1 MPIER
6 INTEQLQVGMYVSRL
21 DRPWRETPFL
31 FQGFYIQD
39 SDEIAKLREIC
50 RHVYIV
56 VPDEEYT
63 LESESAQNE
72 PTELSMSAIDELVN
86 GHRGRSETP
95 RVKFVEEL
103 PKAQS
108 VHESLENLTIEI
120 WSDLDEGKALN
131 IDDINEAVDVMVDSI
146 KRNPD
151 AFNWVCRVKEH
162 HSSTYR
168 HALNVSA
175 GLTTFGR
182 NMGFDD
188 EQLRLLAMGGL
199 CLDIGNIKLPQDLLD
214 KEDRL
219 TDDEWELVKKHVRY
233 GMDLLQQASNVDER
247 LLWMVATHHERYDGS
262 GYLAELVGDRIPVF
276 GQMAGIVD
284 SYVASTES
292 KPYASAMTPEES
304 IQTLFKQR
312 DQHFKL
318 SLVDRFIQSIG
329 IYPTGSLVELSSG
342 EIAIIVGQNPRRR
355 LRPRVV
361 LLLDADKNP
370 YGTYP
375 MVNLVKETHT
385 FNGKPLEIVKG
396 VAHGEYPISLEDLT
410 F

>member
-6 INTEQLQVGMYVSRL
+6 INTGQLQVGMYISRL

-31 FQGFYIQD
+31 FQGFYIQNGE
-39 SDEIAKLREIC
+39 EIAKLRDYC
-50 RHVYIV
+50 RYVYIV

-63 LESESAQNE
+63 LESAEKQ
-72 PTELSMSAIDELVN
+72 PTVLSISAIDKLVN
-86 GHRGRSETP
+86 GGQPEPDKP
-95 RVKFVEEL
+95 RVKFKEEL
-103 PKAQS
+103 PNAHSAHQS
-108 VHESLENLTIEI
+108 IENITMEI
-120 WSDLDEGKALN
+120 WHGLDDGKAL
-131 IDDINEAVDVMVDSI
+131 DINDIGECVHVMVDSI

-168 HALNVSA
+168 HAINVSA

-182 NMGFDD
+182 NMGFADD
-188 EQLRLLAMGGL
+188 ILRLLAMGGL
-199 CLDIGNIKLPQDLLD
+199 SLDVGNVKLPQDLLD
-214 KEDRL
+214 KKERL
-219 TDDEWELVKKHVRY
+219 TDDEWELIKEHVRY
-233 GMDLLQQASNVDER
+233 GMDLLERASNIDER

-262 GYLAELVGDRIPVF
+262 GYLAGMMGDRIPMF

-284 SYVASTES
+284 SYVASTEL
-292 KPYASAMTPEES
+292 KPYASAMTSEES
-304 IQTLFKQR
+304 VQTLFRQR
-312 DQHFKL
+312 DQHFE
-318 SLVDRFIQSIG
+318 SALVDRFIQSIG

-342 EIAIIVGQNPRRR
+342 EIAIIVSQNPQRR

-361 LLLDADKNP
+361 LLLDVDKNP
-370 YGTYP
+370 IGSYP
-375 MVNLVKETHT
+375 VVNLLKETHT
-385 FNGKPLEIVKG
+385 FDGKPLEIVKG

>member
-1 MPIER
+1 MSIER

-39 SDEIAKLREIC
+39 NDEIAKLRKLC
-50 RHVYIV
+50 RYVYIV
-56 VPDEEYT
+56 TPDEEYT
-63 LESESAQNE
+63 LESVQKNE
-72 PTELSMSAIDELVN
+72 PTALSVSAIDQLVN
-86 GHRGRSETP
+86 GHDNKSEKP
-95 RVKFVEEL
+95 RVKFTEEL

-108 VHESLENLTIEI
+108 VHESIENITIEI
-120 WSDLDEGKALN
+120 WSDLDEGKAL
-131 IDDINEAVDVMVDSI
+131 DINDISECVDVMVDSI

-168 HALNVSA
+168 HAINVSA

-182 NMGFDD
+182 TMGFDD
-188 EQLRLLAMGGL
+188 ESLRLLAMGGL
-199 CLDIGNIKLPQDLLD
+199 CLDIGNIKLPQELLD

-219 TDDEWELVKKHVRY
+219 TDDEWELAKKHVRY
-233 GMDLLQQASNVDER
+233 GMDLLEQAPNVDER

-284 SYVASTES
+284 SYVASTEPR
-292 KPYASAMTPEES
+292 PYASAMTSEES
-304 IQTLFKQR
+304 VQTLFNQR
-312 DQHFKL
+312 DQHFKS

-342 EIAIIVGQNPRRR
+342 EIAIIVGQNPQRR

-361 LLLDADKNP
+361 LLLDTEKNP
-370 YGTYP
+370 YGSYP
-375 MVNLVKETHT
+375 VVNLVKETHT

-396 VAHGEYPISLEDLT
+396 VAYGEYPISLEDLS

>member
-6 INTEQLQVGMYVSRL
+6 INTGQLQVGMYISRL

-39 SDEIAKLREIC
+39 SDEIAKLRELC

-63 LESESAQNE
+63 LESAQE
-72 PTELSMSAIDELVN
+72 KPTVMSMSAIDELVN
-86 GHRGRSETP
+86 GHYDKSDKP
-95 RVKFVEEL
+95 RVKFIEEL

-108 VHESLENLTIEI
+108 VHQSIENITMEI
-120 WSDLDEGKALN
+120 WSDLDEGKALDIN
-131 IDDINEAVDVMVDSI
+131 DINECVAVMVDSI
-146 KRNPD
+146 NRNPD

-168 HALNVSA
+168 HAINVSA

-182 NMGFDD
+182 KMGFDD

-199 CLDIGNIKLPQDLLD
+199 SLDIGNIKLPRDLLD
-214 KEDRL
+214 KKVRL
-219 TDDEWELVKKHVRY
+219 TDDEWELVKQHVRY
-233 GMDLLQQASNVDER
+233 GMDLLEQASNIDER

-262 GYLAELVGDRIPVF
+262 GYLAGLVGDRIPTF

-284 SYVASTES
+284 SYVASTEP
-292 KPYASAMTPEES
+292 KPYSSAMTSEES
-304 IQTLFKQR
+304 VQTLFKQR
-312 DQHFKL
+312 DQHFQS
-318 SLVDRFIQSIG
+318 SLVDNFIQAIG

-370 YGTYP
+370 YGSYP
-375 MVNLVKETHT
+375 VVNLLKETHT
-385 FNGKPLEIVKG
+385 YDGKPLHIVAG
-396 VAHGEYPISLEDLT
+396 VAHGEYPINLEDLT

>member
-6 INTEQLQVGMYVSRL
+6 INTGQLQVGMYVSRL

-39 SDEIAKLREIC
+39 SDEIAKLRELC
-50 RHVYIV
+50 RFVYIV
-56 VPDEEYT
+56 IPDDEYT
-63 LESESAQNE
+63 LESAQKK
-72 PTELSMSAIDELVN
+72 PTVLSMSAIDELVN
-86 GHRGRSETP
+86 GEKESHKP
-95 RVKFVEEL
+95 RVTFIEEL

-108 VHESLENLTIEI
+108 VHESIENITMEI
-120 WSDLDEGKALN
+120 WSDLDEGKA
-131 IDDINEAVDVMVDSI
+131 IDINDINECVDVMVDSI

-151 AFNWVCRVKEH
+151 AFNWVCRIKEH

-168 HALNVSA
+168 HAINVSA

-182 NMGFDD
+182 KMGFDD
-188 EQLRLLAMGGL
+188 EELRFLAMGGL
-199 CLDIGNIKLPQDLLD
+199 SLDIGNIRLPKDLLD
-214 KEDRL
+214 KKERL
-219 TDDEWELVKKHVRY
+219 TDDEWELVKKHVRF
-233 GMDLLQQASNVDER
+233 GMDLLEQASNVDER

-262 GYLAELVGDRIPVF
+262 GYLAGLVGDRIPIF

-284 SYVASTES
+284 SYVASTEP
-292 KPYASAMTPEES
+292 KPYASAMTCEES
-304 IQTLFKQR
+304 VQTLFKQR
-312 DQHFKL
+312 DQHFKA

-342 EIAIIVGQNPRRR
+342 EIAIIVGQNPHRR

-370 YGTYP
+370 YGSYP
-375 MVNLVKETHT
+375 VVNLVKETQT
-385 FNGKPLEIVKG
+385 FDGKPLDIVKG
-396 VAHGEYPISLEDLT
+396 VAYGEFPINLEDTT

>member
-1 MPIER
+1 
-6 INTEQLQVGMYVSRL
+6 MYVSRL

-31 FQGFYIQD
+31 FQGFYIQE
-39 SDEIAKLREIC
+39 SDEIAKLEELC
-50 RHVYIV
+50 RYVYIV

-63 LESESAQNE
+63 LESAQKT
-72 PTELSMSAIDELVN
+72 PTVLTVSAIDELVKR
-86 GHRGRSETP
+86 HHDESTAP
-95 RVKFVEEL
+95 RVKFTEEL
-103 PKAQS
+103 PKARS
-108 VHESLENLTIEI
+108 VHESIENVTMEI
-120 WSDLDEGKALN
+120 WTDLKEGKTLD
-131 IDDINEAVDVMVDSI
+131 IHDINACVDVMVDSI

-168 HALNVSA
+168 HAINVSA

-182 NMGFDD
+182 AMGFHD
-188 EQLRLLAMGGL
+188 EKLRLLAMGGL
-199 CLDIGNIKLPQDLLD
+199 SLDIGNIKLPQDLLD
-214 KEDRL
+214 KKERL

-233 GMDLLQQASNVDER
+233 GMDLLEQASNVDER

-262 GYLAELVGDRIPVF
+262 GYLAGLAGDRIPIF

-284 SYVASTES
+284 SYVASTEA
-292 KPYASAMTPEES
+292 KTYASAMTCEES
-304 IQTLFKQR
+304 VQTLFKQR
-312 DQHFKL
+312 DQHFKS
-318 SLVDRFIQSIG
+318 SLVDKFIQAIG

-342 EIAIIVGQNPRRR
+342 EVAIIIGQNPRRR

-370 YGTYP
+370 YGSYP
-375 MVNLVKETHT
+375 VVNLLKEPYT
-385 FNGKPLEIVKG
+385 FDGKPLDIVKG
-396 VAHGEYPISLEDLT
+396 VAHGDYPINLEDFT

>member
-6 INTEQLQVGMYVSRL
+6 INTTQLQVGMYVSRL

-31 FQGFYIQD
+31 FQGFHIQD
-39 SDEIAKLREIC
+39 SDEITKLRELC
-50 RHVYIV
+50 RYVYIV

-63 LESESAQNE
+63 LESAQKK
-72 PTELSMSAIDELVN
+72 TAVLSVSAIDELVN
-86 GHRGRSETP
+86 TGHDKFEKP
-95 RVKFVEEL
+95 RVAFSDEL

-108 VHESLENLTIEI
+108 VHTSIENITMEI
-120 WSDLDEGKALN
+120 WTDLGDGKALN
-131 IDDINEAVDVMVDSI
+131 IDDMNNCVDVMVDSI

-162 HSSTYR
+162 HTSTYR
-168 HALNVSA
+168 HAINVSA

-182 NMGFDD
+182 KMGFND
-188 EQLRLLAMGGL
+188 EKLRLLAMGGL
-199 CLDIGNIKLPQDLLD
+199 SLDIGNIKLPQDLLD
-214 KEDRL
+214 KTERL

-233 GMDLLQQASNVDER
+233 GMDLLERAPNIDER

-262 GYLAELVGDRIPVF
+262 GYLAGLVGDRIPVF

-284 SYVASTES
+284 TYVASTEP
-292 KPYASAMTPEES
+292 KPYASAMTAEES
-304 IQTLFKQR
+304 VQNLFKQR
-312 DQHFKL
+312 DQHFKI
-318 SLVDRFIQSIG
+318 SLVDKFIQSIG

-342 EIAIIVGQNPRRR
+342 EIAIIIGQNPRRR

-361 LLLDADKNP
+361 LLLDTDKNP
-370 YGTYP
+370 YGSYP
-375 MVNLVKETHT
+375 VVNLLKETHT
-385 FNGKPLEIVKG
+385 YDGKPLDIVKG
-396 VAHGEYPISLEDLT
+396 VAEGVYPIKLEDLS